1 MFFFFPCFL
10 SPVFPRSAF
19 FPASPSS
26 LILVAMQCNGWMS
39 VWQGHLL
46 SCPRGSLQ
54 KHCQR
59 HNGPEGSAIYLPG
72 ISITHFTSRT
82 LLLKYSNFQQ
92 IYKKNSANFIKK
104 HPCMHSI
111 IVVVTNWWVSK
122 YSLGQTFLEKVH
134 QVRYGRFTA
143 LKWSTCLHLR
153 YLFQIFQ
160 YFGWYNIAFG
170 KVTVLASK
178 IIEMN
183 KMCTLL

>member
-1 MFFFFPCFL
+1 MDIVKLFRQSAALYLRFVFNDKRQHSKECNVSSLSPLFPHGDRLRLQNRPLSQVALGYCIMFFFFPCFL

-92 IYKKNSANFIKK
+92 IYKKTQPI
-104 HPCMHSI
+104 
-111 IVVVTNWWVSK
+111 
-122 YSLGQTFLEKVH
+122 L
-134 QVRYGRFTA
+134 
-143 LKWSTCLHLR
+143 
-153 YLFQIFQ
+153 
-160 YFGWYNIAFG
+160 
-170 KVTVLASK
+170 
-178 IIEMN
+178 
-183 KMCTLL
+183 